1 VRWSERVLFLL
12 SQYFSG
18 KREERMQAQRIE
30 ADKALKQM
38 DFDRLNLGVYNQVC
52 ALISEVGNFV
62 YECRTHKPVDLAKME
77 PVVNRL
83 VTRIYMPDVANAL
96 TPGQAHALYE
106 AAGTVE
112 LAYRYALQ
120 QPWAQPTWQNLNM
133 QEATRECKVAFKQSC
148 ETIAFFWHEMEDEIQ
163 AQYFKA
169 AADAADS

>member
-52 ALISEVGNFV
+52 ALISEVG
-62 YECRTHKPVDLAKME
+62 KME